1 MSDEDRIMR
10 LRKSK
15 SLREEIADALDMANR
30 FGPKIDEP
38 EGVRYIQM
46 SDTLA
51 RQWATLLR
59 GDSQG

>member
-1 MSDEDRIMR
+1 MSDEDRILC

-15 SLREEIADALDMANR
+15 PLREEIADALDIAHR
-30 FGPKIDEP
+30 FGAEIDEP
-38 EGVRYIQM
+38 EGERYIQM

-59 GDSQG
+59 GNV